1 MDGQPP
7 VHLARQNGQA
17 SSYANATEDSGAADL
32 CQALTEGDEVDAFV
46 QEDVRHLPGH
56 LEIRHSLNEPNR
68 GDVLAIKLLVLEFVR
83 NTLPPTLLAGCDRV
97 IRPIIQNPRRDA
109 NSIRHFHLRP
119 PFFLSAATSRT
130 PFAVRR
136 YF

>member
-1 MDGQPP
+1 M
-7 VHLARQNGQA
+7 
-17 SSYANATEDSGAADL
+17 ADL

-46 QEDVRHLPGH
+46 QEDIRYLPDH

-68 GDVLAIKLLVLEFVR
+68 SDVLAIKLLMPEIIR
-83 NTLPPTLLAGCDRV
+83 NTLPPAHLAGCDRV

-109 NSIRHFHLRP
+109 NSPRHFHLQS
-119 PFFLSAATSRT
+119 PFVLNEATILR
-130 PFAVRR
+130 PFAVKW